1 MVNVKMTANR
11 KIRLSLALLA
21 LLAFASIVL
30 AQDAT
35 QQLEDSLRQLC
46 ADIQSLI
53 PPLALLL
60 MMSAGV
66 IYAGGQMGSAEMRAK
81 ASAWATSCVTGAVVG
96 ILISIIAPTVL
107 GVISGIPNA
116 VVCTKP

>member
-1 MVNVKMTANR
+1 MANHNLR
-11 KIRLSLALLA
+11 IHLALFS
-21 LLAFASIVL
+21 LLLLLSISQ

-35 QQLEDSLRQLC
+35 QQLEKSLSQLC
-46 ADIQSLI
+46 NDIQSLI

-66 IYAGGQMGSAEMRAK
+66 IYAGGQMGGAEMRAK

-96 ILISIIAPTVL
+96 ILISIIAPTIL
-107 GVISGIPNA
+107 GIISGIPSA
-116 VVCTKP
+116 VVCSP